1 MHKRKY
7 QCGADKRK
15 AKQKEELKK
24 CANDQR
30 QKKLCFIPQTEDN
43 NILDKDKSV
52 QYSKENC
59 ADNNIQQSASFNLS
73 SLAFFIRPPCNET
86 VEVKLAFLKNHPIQ
100 PSVLIND
107 KLSFDP
113 NKVYYQN
120 IETTDDQNQDKIPR
134 KWLSYC
140 SYTKKI
146 YCTTCMAFSP
156 IREKISNLISGL
168 NVTNSK
174 NTYNTLKIHE
184 LSQTHR
190 EAVSA
195 LLRANLK
202 KSIDNCID
210 FNLKEIHSK
219 EVEHSRLV
227 IKRLIDIVLFIGR
240 QGISFRGKDEAAYSL
255 EDKSVNHGNFLELVM
270 LLKDYDVVLNEHV
283 KKCIELSKKRKEKAM
298 KEMNNKF
305 SQVHGHGRGS
315 LVTFL
320 SKTFINKLILAIGQI
335 MQESIVNEIKQAQIF
350 SILVDSTQDV
360 AVLDQLAICVRYTL
374 KNNIYEKLLK
384 LTIAHDSTGIG
395 LFNLIASE
403 FSKLNIDMSKIVG
416 CSFDG
421 AANMKGAYNGLQYHL
436 KSINPLCIYTH
447 CYGHA
452 LNLVMVDSTECC
464 QNAEMLFG
472 LVQQSATFLS
482 DSHKRIKIWSDLTKK
497 THKCHDKLR
506 KLNLIG
512 ATRWWSKDKALNSI
526 IQFNEPNIENSRF
539 LLFIHFLLQI
549 ISKDS
554 KFDTK
559 TKFTARNLLKLWS
572 KFEVIFTAVIFIDIF
587 SVSSPVSTFLQS
599 RSLNYLTAFN
609 MTKTLLYEIK
619 KRRDN
624 SDQKFNNLH
633 SDVHNFI
640 QKINNALELNGND
653 FMIKDDF
660 SKKCLEKVRV
670 AKKKKM
676 PGELAADERPSLSTE
691 NRFKV
696 ETYNYILDVMT
707 SSIEK
712 RFISNSELL
721 KDCICLDP
729 KNFKSIKNGLP
740 DNSLVKLGELTNI
753 GVHILASELHQ
764 FAIQFD
770 AITKTFNE
778 TMSDIDDQYHD
789 YGSDSEREQ
798 STKESLDCKVCN
810 NCLRCAFNI
819 LYDMVQ
825 QSCSFNNIYYA
836 YKFVLILPCTQVTC
850 ERTFSKLK
858 NIKTKLRSLI
868 SQDIME
874 TLLLINIERDFI
886 VDKDMV
892 INNVAKSSTELTRIL
907 F

>member
-7 QCGADKRK
+7 QCDADKRK

-30 QKKLCFIPQTEDN
+30 QKKLCFIPQTEGRATVPPKSLVNDCANYSESSNKPNISVINLNESNDN

-335 MQESIVNEIKQAQIF
+335 MQESIVNAIKQAQIF

-452 LNLVMVDSTECC
+452 LNLIMVDSTECC

-482 DSHKRIKIWSDLTKK
+482 DSHKRIKVWSDLTKK

-526 IQFNEPNIENSRF
+526 IQFYEPNIENSRF

-572 KFEVIFTAVIFIDIF
+572 KFEVIFTAAIFIDIF
-587 SVSSPVSTFLQS
+587 NV
-599 RSLNYLTAFN
+599 
-609 MTKTLLYEIK
+609 
-619 KRRDN
+619 
-624 SDQKFNNLH
+624 
-633 SDVHNFI
+633 
-640 QKINNALELNGND
+640 
-653 FMIKDDF
+653 
-660 SKKCLEKVRV
+660 
-670 AKKKKM
+670 
-676 PGELAADERPSLSTE
+676 
-691 NRFKV
+691 
-696 ETYNYILDVMT
+696 DVMI

-753 GVHILASELHQ
+753 EVHILASELHQ

-798 STKESLDCKVCN
+798 STKESLDCKI
-810 NCLRCAFNI
+810 F
-819 LYDMVQ
+819 M
-825 QSCSFNNIYYA
+825 
-836 YKFVLILPCTQVTC
+836 
-850 ERTFSKLK
+850 
-858 NIKTKLRSLI
+858 
-868 SQDIME
+868 
-874 TLLLINIERDFI
+874 
-886 VDKDMV
+886 
-892 INNVAKSSTELTRIL
+892 
-907 F
+907 